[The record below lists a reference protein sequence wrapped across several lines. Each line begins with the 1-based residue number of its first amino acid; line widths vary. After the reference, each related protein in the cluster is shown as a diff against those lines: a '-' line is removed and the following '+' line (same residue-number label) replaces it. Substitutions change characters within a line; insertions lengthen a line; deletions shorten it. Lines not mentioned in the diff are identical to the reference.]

1 MAWLA
6 EQEEYLKNCGPVAD
20 TYDNLVAQ
28 LEEHK
33 VGQVQLR
40 GCSLGGGVV
49 HFLIVF
55 LFWKHL
61 NVVLRVL
68 NLLKFSCPMVDTL
81 IIFVFHVKIMLF
93 L

>member
-33 VGQVQLR
+33 VGEVELR
-40 GCSLGGGVV
+40 GCSLFDS
-49 HFLIVF
+49 FLVLETF
-55 LFWKHL
+55 KRCTASSKLAKVQQL
-61 NVVLRVL
+61 N
-68 NLLKFSCPMVDTL
+68 CPMVSTL